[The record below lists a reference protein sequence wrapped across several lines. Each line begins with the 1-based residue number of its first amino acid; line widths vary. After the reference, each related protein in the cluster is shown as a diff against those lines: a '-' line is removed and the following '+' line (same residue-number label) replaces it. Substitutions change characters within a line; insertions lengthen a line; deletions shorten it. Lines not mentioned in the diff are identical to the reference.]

1 MTEPTKSPDTGEPSE
16 ASRLREM
23 ANSLPPG
30 PLRDA
35 TLKRAQQEETSHKN
49 AWRSSPDLQTPKK

>member
-1 MTEPTKSPDTGEPSE
+1 MTEPTKSPDTAPANE
-16 ASRLREM
+16 ASRLREV

-35 TLKRAQQEETSHKN
+35 TLKRAQQEETSHMN
-49 AWRSSPDLQTPKK
+49 AWRSSDSQTPKK